1 MARRQ
6 RDNLVVSLFPFLS
19 ILACVIGVLTLA
31 ITGLAISQLDNK
43 GDNPEEVKRSE
54 EFVAARDKIKN
65 VNANIDDLKQ
75 KVTHAQ
81 ATQGENGALQKRLA
95 RLEDQKKTLD
105 EKKRSL
111 AEMEAR
117 KATLQKQLDDN
128 QKQLA
133 DLRNRATATQA
144 KLDELTK
151 SPGDPSVTILPGGTG
166 VDLKPT
172 FIECAKT
179 GVVLHDGSGRKI
191 PTGKLRTDLP
201 FIQLLDSISQQDK
214 GSVVFLV
221 RPDGVSSYYT
231 ARSVA
236 ISRYCRNGKL
246 PVPGQGPIDLS
257 VFARALNQTN

>member
-31 ITGLAISQLDNK
+31 ITGLAISQLDDK
-43 GDNPEEVKRSE
+43 GDNPEDVKRSE
-54 EFVAARDKIKN
+54 EFVAANNQIET
-65 VNANIDDLKQ
+65 ATASIEDLK
-75 KVTHAQ
+75 KRVANAQ
-81 ATQGENGALQKRLA
+81 ATQGENGALQKRLT
-95 RLEDQKKTLD
+95 RLEEQKKAID
-105 EKKRSL
+105 EKKKL
-111 AEMEAR
+111 LTEMEAR
-117 KATLQKQLDDN
+117 KAELIKQLDDN
-128 QKQLA
+128 KKQLD

-144 KLDELTK
+144 QLAELTK

-179 GVVLHDGSGRKI
+179 GVVLHDGTGRQI
-191 PTGKLRTDLP
+191 ATGKMRTDLP
-201 FIQLLDSISQQDK
+201 FIQLLDTISQQDK

-257 VFARALNQTN
+257 VFANALNNAN